1 MKIKGYYFITQ
12 KSFALFKYLKL
23 PFFRNVAKRKNE
35 KIRKENGENL
45 MSGGITNRD
54 KWGLL
59 S

>member
-1 MKIKGYYFITQ
+1 
-12 KSFALFKYLKL
+12 LFKYLKL

-35 KIRKENGENL
+35 KIRKENGEKL